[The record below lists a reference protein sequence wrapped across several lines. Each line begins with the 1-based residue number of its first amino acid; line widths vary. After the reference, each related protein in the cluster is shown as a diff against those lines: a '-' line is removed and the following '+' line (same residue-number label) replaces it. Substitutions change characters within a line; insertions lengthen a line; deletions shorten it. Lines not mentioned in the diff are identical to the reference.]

1 MYCSRL
7 GFLFFFFLPK
17 GSHRGFPKLQR
28 KHLYVAGLHATTH
41 IHVTDEGVLWTIQLS
56 PLLLYF
62 SNQERRIQPWNSET
76 PAT

>member
-1 MYCSRL
+1 MYCSR
-7 GFLFFFFLPK
+7 LFFFFLPE

-41 IHVTDEGVLWTIQLS
+41 ILETDEGILRTIQLS
-56 PLLLYF
+56 SLLLYF
-62 SNQERRIQPWNSET
+62 SNQESRIQHWNSKT